1 MEEAV
6 IGESRQ
12 APGGGRM
19 NVGQIEHELGKLR
32 TNDDG
37 SLALRSSVL
46 NLIVVTDEESA
57 EEITTSV
64 SRLAGRYPARAV
76 VLIAD
81 PDEGEPNV
89 DVGLS
94 AFCHARGGGG
104 AQVCA
109 EQITIHAEG
118 PPAEHLESLAGPLL
132 VPDLPVFLWY
142 PGAFSPRSPG
152 FFAMAQLADR
162 VILDSAGGPQEDH
175 EACLRRISELL
186 EDPAT
191 PAIGDLQWVG
201 LSPWRSLLADT
212 FGAPER
218 AGELEKIERVEVLY
232 APGGENRALLLVGWL
247 ASALGWTP
255 ESTTRNDGGQTIE
268 YSGPSGGVT
277 VGLSPDSPDAR
288 LRRIRLYS
296 EEYSFQVSRHRAHSD
311 VRTTVMRG
319 EDLLAERTVH
329 IGSFDLGVLVGE
341 EMGYRGHDEAY
352 GAALRAA
359 VEVLD
364 L

>member
-6 IGESRQ
+6 TSESRQ
-12 APGGGRM
+12 APGGGQM
-19 NVGQIEHELGKLR
+19 SVGQVERELGKLR

-37 SLALRSSVL
+37 TLALRSSVL

-57 EEITTSV
+57 NEVTDSV
-64 SRLAGRYPARAV
+64 SKLAGRHPARAV

-81 PDEGEPNV
+81 PEGETNV

-94 AFCHARGGGG
+94 AFCHARGGSR

-109 EQITIHAEG
+109 EQVTIHAEG
-118 PPAEHLESLAGPLL
+118 LPAAHLESLAGPLL
-132 VPDLPVFLWY
+132 IPDLPVFLWY
-142 PGAFSPRSPG
+142 PGEFSPRTPE
-152 FFAMAQLADR
+152 FAAMADLADR
-162 VILDSAGGPQEDH
+162 VIVDSAASESQ
-175 EACLRRISELL
+175 EACLREIASLVE
-186 EDPAT
+186 ETTT

-218 AGELEKIERVEVLY
+218 AGDLLKIESAEVLY
-232 APGGENRALLLVGWL
+232 APGGENRAMLLVGWL
-247 ASALGWTP
+247 ASTLGWKP
-255 ESTTRNDGGQTIE
+255 ESAGRNGNGRSIE
-268 YSGPSGGVT
+268 FSGPSGDISVT
-277 VGLSPDSPDAR
+277 LSPDSPDAR

-296 EEYSFQVSRHRAHSD
+296 SEYSFQVSRHRELSD

-319 EDLLAERTVH
+319 DELLAERTVH
-329 IGSFDLGVLVGE
+329 LGSFDLGVLVGE
-341 EMGYRGHDEAY
+341 ELRYRGHDEAY
-352 GAALRAA
+352 VGALRTA
-359 VEVLD
+359 VEILD

>member
-6 IGESRQ
+6 TAESRQ

-19 NVGQIEHELGKLR
+19 SVGQIEREFGKLR

-37 SLALRSSVL
+37 TLALRSSVL

-57 EEITTSV
+57 NEVTNSV
-64 SRLAGRYPARAV
+64 SNLAGRHPARAV
-76 VLIAD
+76 VLIVD
-81 PDEGEPNV
+81 PEGEPNV

-94 AFCHARGGGG
+94 AFCHARGGSS

-109 EQITIHAEG
+109 EQVTIHAEG
-118 PPAEHLESLAGPLL
+118 SPAAHLESLAGPLL

-142 PGAFSPRSPG
+142 PGEFSPRSPG
-152 FFAMAQLADR
+152 FAAMSGLADR
-162 VILDSAGGPQEDH
+162 VIVDSAASESH
-175 EACLRRISELL
+175 EACLREIAALV
-186 EDPAT
+186 EDPTT

-218 AGELEKIERVEVLY
+218 AGDLEKIESAEVLY

-247 ASALGWTP
+247 ASTLGWKP
-255 ESTTRNDGGQTIE
+255 EGRDGQNLRF
-268 YSGPSGGVT
+268 SGPSGEISVE
-277 VGLSPDSPDAR
+277 LSPDSPDAR

-296 EEYSFQVSRHRAHSD
+296 SEYSFQVSRHRALSD

-319 EDLLAERTVH
+319 DELLAERTVH
-329 IGSFDLGVLVGE
+329 LGSFDLGVLVGE
-341 EMGYRGHDEAY
+341 ELRYRGRDEAY
-352 GAALRAA
+352 EGALRAA
-359 VEVLD
+359 VEILD

>member
-12 APGGGRM
+12 ASGGGRM
-19 NVGQIEHELGKLR
+19 SVGQIERELGRLR

-37 SLALRSSVL
+37 TLALRSSVL

-57 EEITTSV
+57 PEITASV
-64 SRLAGRYPARAV
+64 SRLAGRHPARAV
-76 VLIAD
+76 VCISD
-81 PDEGEPNV
+81 PEGEWNV

-94 AFCHARGGGG
+94 AYCHARGGGG

-109 EQITIHAEG
+109 EQVTIHAEG
-118 PPAEHLESLAGPLL
+118 PPARHLESLARPLL
-132 VPDLPVFLWY
+132 IPDLPVFLWY
-142 PGAFSPRSPG
+142 PGEFSPRSPE
-152 FFAMAQLADR
+152 FAAMADLADR
-162 VILDSAGGPQEDH
+162 VIVDSAASENH
-175 EACLRRISELL
+175 EACLREIAALV

-218 AGELEKIERVEVLY
+218 AGDLEKIESAEVLY
-232 APGGENRALLLVGWL
+232 APGGENRALLLLGWL
-247 ASALGWTP
+247 ASNLGWKP
-255 ESTTRNDGGQTIE
+255 EGASRNGGGRNITF
-268 YSGPSGGVT
+268 SSPSGGVS
-277 VGLSPDSPDAR
+277 VALSPDSPDAR

-296 EEYSFQVSRHRAHSD
+296 EEHSFQVSRHRELSD

-319 EDLLAERTVH
+319 EELLAERTVH
-329 IGSFDLGVLVGE
+329 VGSFDLGVLVGE
-341 EMGYRGHDEAY
+341 ELRYRGRDEAY
-352 GAALRAA
+352 GRALRAA
-359 VEVLD
+359 MEILE

>member
-12 APGGGRM
+12 ALAGGWM
-19 NVGQIEHELGKLR
+19 SVGQIERELGKLR

-37 SLALRSSVL
+37 TLALRSSVL
-46 NLIVVTDEESA
+46 NLIVVTDEASA
-57 EEITTSV
+57 DQITDSV
-64 SRLAGRYPARAV
+64 SKLAGRHPARAV
-76 VLIAD
+76 VFIAD
-81 PDEGEPNV
+81 PEGEWSV

-94 AFCHARGGGG
+94 AFCNVRDGGG

-109 EQITIHAEG
+109 EQVTIHAEG
-118 PPAEHLESLAGPLL
+118 PPAMHLESLAGPLL

-142 PGAFSPRSPG
+142 PGEFSPRSVG
-152 FFAMAQLADR
+152 FAAMADLADR
-162 VILDSAGGPQEDH
+162 IIVDSAASESH
-175 EACLRRISELL
+175 EACLREIAALT
-186 EDPAT
+186 EDPEM

-212 FGAPER
+212 FDAPER
-218 AGELEKIERVEVLY
+218 VGYLQGIERAEVLY

-247 ASALGWTP
+247 ASALGWKP
-255 ESTTRNDGGQTIE
+255 ERSDGQNIE
-268 YSGPSGGVT
+268 FTGPSGDIAV
-277 VGLSPDSPDAR
+277 VISPDSPDAR

-296 EEYSFQVSRHRAHSD
+296 PEYSFQVSRHRALSD

-319 EDLLAERTVH
+319 DELLAERTVH
-329 IGSFDLGVLVGE
+329 LGSFDLGVLVGE
-341 EMGYRGHDEAY
+341 ELRYRGRDEAY
-352 GAALRAA
+352 EGSLRKV
-359 VEVLD
+359 VEILD

>member
-1 MEEAV
+1 V
-6 IGESRQ
+6 IGESRR

-19 NVGQIEHELGKLR
+19 SVGQIERELAKLR

-37 SLALRSSVL
+37 TLALRSSVL

-57 EEITTSV
+57 PEITDSV
-64 SRLAGRYPARAV
+64 SKLAGRHPARAV
-76 VLIAD
+76 LLISD
-81 PDEGEPNV
+81 PEGESNV

-109 EQITIHAEG
+109 EQVTIHAEG
-118 PPAEHLESLAGPLL
+118 PPAMHLESFAGPLL
-132 VPDLPVFLWY
+132 IPDLPIFLWY
-142 PGAFSPRSPG
+142 PGEFSPRSLE
-152 FFAMAQLADR
+152 FAAMADLADR
-162 VILDSAGGPQEDH
+162 IIVDSAASESH
-175 EACLRRISELL
+175 EACLREIAALI
-186 EDPAT
+186 EDPEM

-218 AGELEKIERVEVLY
+218 AGDLEKIERAEVLY

-247 ASALGWTP
+247 ASTLGWRP
-255 ESTTRNDGGQTIE
+255 ERSNGDHQNIE
-268 YSGPSGGVT
+268 FSGPSGDISV
-277 VGLSPDSPDAR
+277 VLSPDSPDAR

-296 EEYSFQVSRHRAHSD
+296 EEYSFQVSRHRDLSD

-319 EDLLAERTVH
+319 DELLAERTVH
-329 IGSFDLGVLVGE
+329 LGAFDLGVLVGE
-341 EMGYRGHDEAY
+341 ELHYRGRDETY
-352 GAALRAA
+352 EGSLRAA
-359 VEVLD
+359 VEILD

>member
-6 IGESRQ
+6 IGETRR
-12 APGGGRM
+12 APGGTSM
-19 NVGQIEHELGKLR
+19 SVGQIEHELGKLR

-37 SLALRSSVL
+37 TLALRSSVL

-57 EEITTSV
+57 AEITNSV
-64 SRLAGRYPARAV
+64 SKLAGRHPARAV
-76 VLIAD
+76 VFIAD
-81 PDEGEPNV
+81 PEGESNV

-94 AFCHARGGGG
+94 AFCNVRGGG

-109 EQITIHAEG
+109 EQVTIHVEG
-118 PPAEHLESLAGPLL
+118 PPATHLESLAGPLL

-142 PGAFSPRSPG
+142 PGEFSPHSVE
-152 FFAMAQLADR
+152 FAAMADLADR
-162 VILDSAGGPQEDH
+162 IIVDSAASESH
-175 EACLRRISELL
+175 EACLREIVALT
-186 EDPAT
+186 EDPEM

-212 FGAPER
+212 FDAPER
-218 AGELEKIERVEVLY
+218 VGYLQEIERAEVLY

-247 ASALGWTP
+247 ASALGWKP
-255 ESTTRNDGGQTIE
+255 ESKGSDGQNIE
-268 YSGPSGGVT
+268 FSGSSGRISVM
-277 VGLSPDSPDAR
+277 LSPDSPDAR

-296 EEYSFQVSRHRAHSD
+296 PEYSFQVSRHREFSD

-319 EDLLAERTVH
+319 DELLAERTVH
-329 IGSFDLGVLVGE
+329 LGSFDLGVLVGE
-341 EMGYRGHDEAY
+341 ELRYRGRDEAY
-352 GAALRAA
+352 EGSLRKV
-359 VEVLD
+359 VEILD

>member
-6 IGESRQ
+6 IGESRT
-12 APGGGRM
+12 ALGGGRM
-19 NVGQIEHELGKLR
+19 SVGQIEHELGKLR

-37 SLALRSSVL
+37 TLALRSSVL
-46 NLIVVTDEESA
+46 NMIVVTDEESA
-57 EEITTSV
+57 KEITESV
-64 SRLAGRYPARAV
+64 SRLAGRHPARAV
-76 VLIAD
+76 VFIAD
-81 PDEGEPNV
+81 PEGESNI
-89 DVGLS
+89 DIGLS

-118 PPAEHLESLAGPLL
+118 PPATHLASLAGPLL
-132 VPDLPVFLWY
+132 IPDLPVFLWY
-142 PGAFSPRSPG
+142 PGAFSPRSPE
-152 FFAMAQLADR
+152 FAAMAELADR
-162 VILDSAGGPQEDH
+162 VIVDSAASDDH
-175 EACLRRISELL
+175 ETCLREITALV

-201 LSPWRSLLADT
+201 ISPWRSLLADT

-218 AGELEKIERVEVLY
+218 AGELEKIERVEILY
-232 APGGENRALLLVGWL
+232 APGGENRALLLLGWL
-247 ASALGWTP
+247 ASTLEWKP
-255 ESTTRNDGGQTIE
+255 ERARHNGGGQTVE
-268 YSGPSGGVT
+268 FSSPSGGISVE
-277 VGLSPDSPDAR
+277 LSPDSPDAR

-296 EEYSFQVSRHRAHSD
+296 EEYSFQVSRHRALSD

-341 EMGYRGHDEAY
+341 ELGYRGHDEAY
-352 GAALRAA
+352 EAALRTA
-359 VEVLD
+359 VQVLD

>member
-6 IGESRQ
+6 IGEPRQ

-19 NVGQIEHELGKLR
+19 SVGQIERELGKLR

-76 VLIAD
+76 VFVAD
-81 PDEGEPNV
+81 PEGESNI

-118 PPAEHLESLAGPLL
+118 PPAAHLESFAGPLL
-132 VPDLPVFLWY
+132 IPDLPVFLWY
-142 PGAFSPRSPG
+142 PGAFSPRSPE
-152 FFAMAQLADR
+152 FAAMAELADR
-162 VILDSAGGPQEDH
+162 VILDSAGGPMEDH
-175 EACLRRISELL
+175 ETCLRQIASLV

-218 AGELEKIERVEVLY
+218 AGELERIERVEVLY

-247 ASALGWTP
+247 ASTLGWEP
-255 ESTTRNDGGQTIE
+255 ESATRNGGGRTVE
-268 YSGPSGGVT
+268 FSGPSGGIT
-277 VGLSPDSPDAR
+277 VELSPDSPDAR

-296 EEYSFQVSRHRAHSD
+296 EEYSFQVSRHRALSD

-319 EDLLAERTVH
+319 EVLLVERTVH

-352 GAALRAA
+352 GAALRTA
-359 VEVLD
+359 VEVIAL
-364 L
+364 

>member
-1 MEEAV
+1 MEEAM
-6 IGESRQ
+6 IGESRR

-19 NVGQIEHELGKLR
+19 SIGQIEHELGRLR

-37 SLALRSSVL
+37 TLALRSSVL

-57 EEITTSV
+57 NEITTSV
-64 SRLAGRYPARAV
+64 SKLAGRYPARALV
-76 VLIAD
+76 FVAD
-81 PDEGEPNV
+81 PEGESNV

-109 EQITIHAEG
+109 EQITIRAEG
-118 PPAEHLESLAGPLL
+118 PPAAHLESLAGPLL
-132 VPDLPVFLWY
+132 IPDLPVFLWY
-142 PGAFSPRSPG
+142 PGSFSPHSPE
-152 FFAMAQLADR
+152 FAAMAELADR
-162 VILDSAGGPQEDH
+162 VILDSAASEDY
-175 EACLRRISELL
+175 EVCLREIAKLV

-212 FGAPER
+212 FGVPKR
-218 AGELEKIERVEVLY
+218 VGELEKIERVEVLY

-247 ASALGWTP
+247 ASTLGWKP
-255 ESTTRNDGGQTIE
+255 ERATRNDGDRTVE
-268 YSGPSGGVT
+268 FSGPSGDISVE
-277 VGLSPDSPDAR
+277 LSPDSPDAR

-296 EEYSFQVSRHRAHSD
+296 EEYSFQVSRHRAFSD

-352 GAALRAA
+352 GAALRTA

>member
-6 IGESRQ
+6 IGESRR

-19 NVGQIEHELGKLR
+19 SVAQIEHELGKLR

-37 SLALRSSVL
+37 TLALRSSVL
-46 NLIVVTDEESA
+46 NMIVVTDEESA
-57 EEITTSV
+57 DEITASV
-64 SRLAGRYPARAV
+64 SKLAGRHPARAV
-76 VLIAD
+76 VFIAD
-81 PDEGEPNV
+81 PKGESNV
-89 DVGLS
+89 GVGLS
-94 AFCHARGGGG
+94 AFCHARGGG

-118 PPAEHLESLAGPLL
+118 PPATHLESMAGPLL
-132 VPDLPVFLWY
+132 IPDLPVFLWY
-142 PGAFSPRSPG
+142 PGAFSPRSPE
-152 FFAMAQLADR
+152 FAAMAELADR
-162 VILDSAGGPQEDH
+162 VIVDSAASDDH
-175 EACLRRISELL
+175 EVCLREIAELV

-212 FGAPER
+212 FDAPER
-218 AGELEKIERVEVLY
+218 AGELEKIERAEVLY
-232 APGGENRALLLVGWL
+232 APGGENRAMLLICWL
-247 ASALGWTP
+247 ASTLGWRP
-255 ESTTRNDGGQTIE
+255 ERASRNGGGRTVE
-268 YSGPSGGVT
+268 FSGPSGDTSVE
-277 VGLSPDSPDAR
+277 LSPDSPDAR

-296 EEYSFQVSRHRAHSD
+296 EKYSFQISRHRALSD

-319 EDLLAERTVH
+319 DDLLAERTVH
-329 IGSFDLGVLVGE
+329 IGSFDLRVLVGE

-352 GAALRAA
+352 EAALRTA

>member
-1 MEEAV
+1 M
-6 IGESRQ
+6 IGEARR

-19 NVGQIEHELGKLR
+19 SVGQIEHELGRLR

-37 SLALRSSVL
+37 TLALRSSVL

-57 EEITTSV
+57 PEITDSV
-64 SRLAGRYPARAV
+64 SKLAGRHPARAV
-76 VLIAD
+76 VFVSD
-81 PDEGEPNV
+81 PEGESNV

-109 EQITIHAEG
+109 EQVTIHAEG
-118 PPAEHLESLAGPLL
+118 PPAMHLESLAGPLL
-132 VPDLPVFLWY
+132 IPDLPVFLWY
-142 PGAFSPRSPG
+142 PGEFSPSSLG
-152 FFAMAQLADR
+152 FAAMADLADR
-162 VILDSAGGPQEDH
+162 VIVDSAASESN
-175 EACLRRISELL
+175 EACLREIALL
-186 EDPAT
+186 VEDPEM

-218 AGELEKIERVEVLY
+218 VGDPEKIERAEVVY

-247 ASALGWTP
+247 ASTLGWKP
-255 ESTTRNDGGQTIE
+255 ESAHRDGQQIAF
-268 YSGPSGGVT
+268 SGPSGDISV
-277 VGLSPDSPDAR
+277 VLSPDSPDAR

-296 EEYSFQVSRHRAHSD
+296 EGYSLQVSRHRDLSD

-319 EDLLAERTVH
+319 DELLAERTVH
-329 IGSFDLGVLVGE
+329 LGFFDLGVLFGE
-341 EMGYRGHDEAY
+341 ELRYRGRDEAY
-352 GAALRAA
+352 ERSLLKA
-359 VEVLD
+359 VEILD

>member
-12 APGGGRM
+12 APGVGRM
-19 NVGQIEHELGKLR
+19 SVAQIERELGKLR

-37 SLALRSSVL
+37 TLALRSSVL
-46 NLIVVTDEESA
+46 NLVVVTDEESA
-57 EEITTSV
+57 PEITGSV
-64 SRLAGRYPARAV
+64 SRLAGRHPARVV

-81 PDEGEPNV
+81 PEGESNV

-109 EQITIHAEG
+109 EQVTIHAEG
-118 PPAEHLESLAGPLL
+118 PPARHLESLAGPLL
-132 VPDLPVFLWY
+132 IPDLPVFLWY
-142 PGAFSPRSPG
+142 PDEFSPRSPG
-152 FFAMAQLADR
+152 FAAMAELADR
-162 VILDSAGGPQEDH
+162 IIVDSAASESH
-175 EACLRRISELL
+175 EACLREIAALV

-212 FGAPER
+212 FGATER
-218 AGELEKIERVEVLY
+218 AGDLEKIESAEVLY
-232 APGGENRALLLVGWL
+232 APGGENRTLLLVGWL
-247 ASALGWTP
+247 ASTLGWRP
-255 ESTTRNDGGQTIE
+255 ESAGLNGRHIE
-268 YSGPSGGVT
+268 FSGPSGEISV
-277 VGLSPDSPDAR
+277 VLSPDSPDAR

-296 EEYSFQVSRHRAHSD
+296 EEHSFQVSRHRELSD

-319 EDLLAERTVH
+319 DELLAERTVH
-329 IGSFDLGVLVGE
+329 LGSFDLGVLVGE
-341 EMGYRGHDEAY
+341 ELHYRGHDEAY
-352 GAALRAA
+352 EGALRAA
-359 VEVLD
+359 VEILD

>member
-6 IGESRQ
+6 IGEPRQ
-12 APGGGRM
+12 APGGGRRS
-19 NVGQIEHELGKLR
+19 VGQIERELGKLR

-37 SLALRSSVL
+37 TLALRSSVL

-64 SRLAGRYPARAV
+64 SGLAGRYPARAV
-76 VLIAD
+76 VFVAD
-81 PDEGEPNV
+81 PEGESNV

-118 PPAEHLESLAGPLL
+118 PPAAHLESLAGPLL
-132 VPDLPVFLWY
+132 IPDLPVFLWY
-142 PGAFSPRSPG
+142 PGAFSPRSPE
-152 FFAMAQLADR
+152 FAAMMELADR
-162 VILDSAGGPQEDH
+162 IIIDSAASDDH
-175 EACLRRISELL
+175 EACLRQIASLV
-186 EDPAT
+186 EDPTT

-218 AGELEKIERVEVLY
+218 AGELERIERVEVLY

-247 ASALGWTP
+247 ASTLGWTP
-255 ESTTRNDGGQTIE
+255 EGTTRDGGGHTIE
-268 YSGPSGGVT
+268 LSGPSGTIT
-277 VGLSPDSPDAR
+277 VELSPDSPDAR

-296 EEYSFQVSRHRAHSD
+296 GEYSFQVSRHRALSD

-319 EDLLAERTVH
+319 DDLLAERTVH
-329 IGSFDLGVLVGE
+329 LGSFDLGVLVGE

-352 GAALRAA
+352 GAALRTA

-364 L
+364 P

>member
-6 IGESRQ
+6 IGEPRT
-12 APGGGRM
+12 AGGGRM
-19 NVGQIEHELGKLR
+19 SVGQIEHELGRLR

-57 EEITTSV
+57 EEITASV
-64 SRLAGRYPARAV
+64 SKLAGRYPARAV

-81 PDEGEPNV
+81 PEGEWNV

-94 AFCHARGGGG
+94 AYCHARGGGG

-118 PPAEHLESLAGPLL
+118 PPAAHLESLAGPLL

-142 PGAFSPRSPG
+142 PGEFSPRSPE
-152 FFAMAQLADR
+152 FAAMAELADR
-162 VILDSAGGPQEDH
+162 VILDSAASEDG
-175 EACLRRISELL
+175 EACLRQISALV

-191 PAIGDLQWVG
+191 RAIGDLQWVG

-218 AGELEKIERVEVLY
+218 AGELEKIERVEILY
-232 APGGENRALLLVGWL
+232 APGGENRALLLLGWL
-247 ASALGWTP
+247 ASTLEWKP
-255 ESTTRNDGGQTIE
+255 ERADRSGDGLTVE
-268 YSGPSGGVT
+268 FSGSSGGISVE
-277 VGLSPDSPDAR
+277 LSPDSPDAR

-296 EEYSFQVSRHRAHSD
+296 EEYSFQVSRHRALSD

-352 GAALRAA
+352 GAALHTA

>member
-12 APGGGRM
+12 ALAGGWM
-19 NVGQIEHELGKLR
+19 SVGQIERELGKLR

-37 SLALRSSVL
+37 TLALRSSVL
-46 NLIVVTDEESA
+46 NLIVVTDEASA
-57 EEITTSV
+57 DQITDSV
-64 SRLAGRYPARAV
+64 SKLAGRHPARAV
-76 VLIAD
+76 VFIAD
-81 PDEGEPNV
+81 PEGEWNV

-94 AFCHARGGGG
+94 AFCNVRGGG

-109 EQITIHAEG
+109 EQVTIHAEG
-118 PPAEHLESLAGPLL
+118 PPAMHLESLAGPLL

-142 PGAFSPRSPG
+142 PGEFSPRSVG
-152 FFAMAQLADR
+152 FAAMADLADR
-162 VILDSAGGPQEDH
+162 IIVDSAASESH
-175 EACLRRISELL
+175 EACLREIAALT
-186 EDPAT
+186 EDPEM

-212 FGAPER
+212 FDAPER
-218 AGELEKIERVEVLY
+218 VGYLQEIERAEVLY

-247 ASALGWTP
+247 ASALGWKP
-255 ESTTRNDGGQTIE
+255 ESIDGQNIE
-268 YSGPSGGVT
+268 FTGPSGDIAV
-277 VGLSPDSPDAR
+277 VISPDSPDAR

-296 EEYSFQVSRHRAHSD
+296 PEYSFQVSRHRALSD

-319 EDLLAERTVH
+319 DELLAERTVH
-329 IGSFDLGVLVGE
+329 LGSFDLGVLVGE
-341 EMGYRGHDEAY
+341 ELRYRGRDEAY
-352 GAALRAA
+352 EGSLRKV
-359 VEVLD
+359 VEILD

>member
-19 NVGQIEHELGKLR
+19 SVGEIERELGKLR
-32 TNDDG
+32 ANDDG
-37 SLALRSSVL
+37 TLALRSSVL

-57 EEITTSV
+57 SEITDSV
-64 SRLAGRYPARAV
+64 SRLAGRHPARAV
-76 VLIAD
+76 VFIAD
-81 PDEGEPNV
+81 PEGESNI
-89 DVGLS
+89 DIGLS

-118 PPAEHLESLAGPLL
+118 PPTAHLESLAGPLL
-132 VPDLPVFLWY
+132 IPDLPVFLWY
-142 PGAFSPRSPG
+142 PGAFSPRSPE
-152 FFAMAQLADR
+152 FAAMAELADR
-162 VILDSAGGPQEDH
+162 VIVDSAASEDH
-175 EACLRRISELL
+175 ETCLREITALVE
-186 EDPAT
+186 EPAT

-218 AGELEKIERVEVLY
+218 AGELEKIERVEILY
-232 APGGENRALLLVGWL
+232 APGGENRALLLLGWL
-247 ASALGWTP
+247 ASTLEWKP
-255 ESTTRNDGGQTIE
+255 ERARPKGEGRTVE
-268 YSGPSGGVT
+268 FSGPSGDIT
-277 VGLSPDSPDAR
+277 VELSPDSPDAR

-296 EEYSFQVSRHRAHSD
+296 GEYSFQVSRHRALSD

-341 EMGYRGHDEAY
+341 ELGYRGHDEAY
-352 GAALRAA
+352 EAALRTA
-359 VEVLD
+359 VQVLD

>member
-6 IGESRQ
+6 IGESRR

-19 NVGQIEHELGKLR
+19 SVGQIEHELGKLR

-37 SLALRSSVL
+37 TLALRSSVL
-46 NLIVVTDEESA
+46 NMIVVTDERSA
-57 EEITTSV
+57 PEVTTSV
-64 SRLAGRYPARAV
+64 SKLAGRHPARV
-76 VLIAD
+76 VVFIAD
-81 PDEGEPNV
+81 PEGESKV

-118 PPAEHLESLAGPLL
+118 PPAAHLESLAGPLL
-132 VPDLPVFLWY
+132 IPDLPVFLWY
-142 PGAFSPRSPG
+142 PGGFSPRSPE
-152 FFAMAQLADR
+152 FAAMAELADR
-162 VILDSAGGPQEDH
+162 VIVDSAASGDYET
-175 EACLRRISELL
+175 CLREIAGLV

-232 APGGENRALLLVGWL
+232 APGGENRALLLLGWL
-247 ASALGWTP
+247 ASALGWKP
-255 ESTTRNDGGQTIE
+255 ERASRNGEGRTIE
-268 YSGPSGGVT
+268 FLGASGGISVA
-277 VGLSPDSPDAR
+277 LSPDSPDSR

-296 EEYSFQVSRHRAHSD
+296 GKYSFQVSRHRALSD
-311 VRTTVMRG
+311 VRTSVMRG

-329 IGSFDLGVLVGE
+329 LGSFDLGVLVGE
-341 EMGYRGHDEAY
+341 ELGYRGRDEAY
-352 GAALRAA
+352 EGALRTA
-359 VEVLD
+359 VEMLD

>member
-6 IGESRQ
+6 IGESRR

-19 NVGQIEHELGKLR
+19 SVGQIERELGKLR

-57 EEITTSV
+57 DEITASV
-64 SRLAGRYPARAV
+64 SKLAGRHPARAV
-76 VLIAD
+76 VFIAD
-81 PDEGEPNV
+81 PEGESNV

-118 PPAEHLESLAGPLL
+118 PPATHLESLAGPLL
-132 VPDLPVFLWY
+132 IPDLPVFLWY
-142 PGAFSPRSPG
+142 PGAFSPRSPE
-152 FFAMAQLADR
+152 FAAMARLADR
-162 VILDSAGGPQEDH
+162 VIVDSAASENH
-175 EACLRRISELL
+175 ETCLRELAEL
-186 EDPAT
+186 IEDPTT

-218 AGELEKIERVEVLY
+218 AGELEEIERAEVLY
-232 APGGENRALLLVGWL
+232 APGGENRAMLLVCWL
-247 ASALGWTP
+247 ASTLGWNP
-255 ESTTRNDGGQTIE
+255 EGVSRNGGGRTVE
-268 YSGPSGGVT
+268 FSGSSGDISVE
-277 VGLSPDSPDAR
+277 LSPDSPDAR

-296 EEYSFQVSRHRAHSD
+296 GGYSFQVSRHRALSD

-319 EDLLAERTVH
+319 DALLAERTVH

-341 EMGYRGHDEAY
+341 ELGYRGHDEAY
-352 GAALRAA
+352 EAALRTA

>member
-1 MEEAV
+1 M
-6 IGESRQ
+6 IGEPRQ

-19 NVGQIEHELGKLR
+19 SVEQIEHELGRLR

-37 SLALRSSVL
+37 TLALRSSVL

-57 EEITTSV
+57 PEITASV
-64 SRLAGRYPARAV
+64 SKLAGRHPARVV

-81 PDEGEPNV
+81 PEGESNV
-89 DVGLS
+89 DVRLS
-94 AFCHARGGGG
+94 AFCHAWGGGG

-109 EQITIHAEG
+109 EQVTIHAEG
-118 PPAEHLESLAGPLL
+118 PPAMHLESLAGPLL
-132 VPDLPVFLWY
+132 IPDLPVFLWY
-142 PGAFSPRSPG
+142 PGEFSPRSVE
-152 FFAMAQLADR
+152 FAAMTDLADR
-162 VILDSAGGPQEDH
+162 VIVDSAASESH
-175 EACLRRISELL
+175 EACLRELAAL
-186 EDPAT
+186 VEDPAM

-218 AGELEKIERVEVLY
+218 VGDLERIERAEVLY

-247 ASALGWTP
+247 ASTLGWRP
-255 ESTTRNDGGQTIE
+255 EDTSRNGQNIQF
-268 YSGPSGGVT
+268 SGPSGNISVA
-277 VGLSPDSPDAR
+277 LSPDSPDAR

-296 EEYSFQVSRHRAHSD
+296 SEYSFQVSRHRALSD

-319 EDLLAERTVH
+319 GELLAERTVH
-329 IGSFDLGVLVGE
+329 LGSFDFGVLVGE
-341 EMGYRGHDEAY
+341 ELRYRGRDQAY
-352 GAALRAA
+352 EDALRKAL
-359 VEVLD
+359 EILD